1 MIARPPKINN
11 LDTDGPAQNQAR
23 CVYTIKS
30 YLFDK
35 GKPVERQGR
44 KAMGLPS
51 HHCDHDSQV
60 TENKLGH
67 AVLRQRL
74 YLQGKDMT
82 LNAQSIRNA
91 RHTALFLTIF

>member
-1 MIARPPKINN
+1 MKGGGAKPWVYRHTIVTMIARPPKINN

-23 CVYTIKS
+23 FVCTFKS

-51 HHCDHDSQV
+51 HRCDYDSQV
-60 TENKLGH
+60 TENKFGH
-67 AVLRQRL
+67 AVLHKRL
-74 YLQGKDMT
+74 YL
-82 LNAQSIRNA
+82 
-91 RHTALFLTIF
+91 